1 MNVGVRVDGSLG
13 MTGWASEQGMVDIC
27 FEDAG
32 KVLDVVLKISYCKVC
47 KNQHEPDCLL
57 NHTES
62 ASVSENLLDHCK
74 KYFGPKCFYSKQNYQ

>member
-27 FEDAG
+27 CEDTG

-57 NHTES
+57 NHKES
-62 ASVSENLLDHCK
+62 APVSENLLYHCK
-74 KYFGPKCFYSKQNYQ
+74 KYFCPKCFYSKQNYQ